1 MTYLGLL
8 LLLLASGLLSASET
22 ALFSLTPA
30 ERRRLIAQHAP
41 VAAAL
46 ARPTSLLVTLLLA
59 NLLVNVA
66 FFSVG
71 ANVSLALVESGSTQ
85 AAALFVAASVL
96 LLIACGEILPKTL
109 ALVLPPSF
117 VVAVAPLLVV
127 LRIVLMPL
135 VLVGESATRLVQALL
150 PGGPQENVAV
160 VADDFKTAVSRRA
173 ALGTYHAVELAL
185 LHDVIDFGE
194 RRARNLMV
202 PRVDVAFL
210 DVRASRAAWIAA
222 MALRPFSDYP
232 VCDGTPDKLLGTV
245 NAAQFLSHPQQDSR
259 QLIEPALHAPLSIGA
274 ERLVERMQLQGRR
287 LAILLDEHGGVAGVV
302 GFNALSQAVLGEL
315 AAPQGG
321 QRELIR
327 RREGDALLVR
337 GECPLHVLLT
347 ETGLELQARRA
358 DTVAGAV
365 TEALGHVPRVSDEV
379 LLPGLRLRVT
389 EVTGRRI
396 AEVIIRPRGRSDT

>member
-1 MTYLGLL
+1 MTYVGML
-8 LLLLASGLLSASET
+8 LLLLASALLSGSET
-22 ALFSLTPA
+22 ALFSLSPA
-30 ERRRLIAQHAP
+30 ERRRLISQHAS

-66 FFSVG
+66 YFSVG
-71 ANVSLALVESGSTQ
+71 AHVSLALVEAGHAQ
-85 AAALFVAASVL
+85 ASVLFVTASVL
-96 LLIACGEILPKTL
+96 LLTAFGEILPKTL
-109 ALVLPPSF
+109 ALVLPPTL

-127 LRIVLMPL
+127 LRVVLMPL
-135 VLVGESATRLVQALL
+135 VLVGELATRLVQALV
-150 PGGPQENVAV
+150 PGAPQENVAI

-194 RRARNLMV
+194 RRARNFMV

-222 MALRPFSDYP
+222 MALQPFSDYP

-245 NAAQFLSHPQQDSR
+245 NAALWLARPQADVR
-259 QLIEPALHAPLSIGA
+259 ALIEPALYAPSSIGA
-274 ERLVERMQLQGRR
+274 ERLVERMQREGRR

-315 AAPQGG
+315 AAPPGS
-321 QRELIR
+321 QRDLIR

-347 ETGLELQARRA
+347 EAGLELPARRA

-365 TEALGHVPRVSDEV
+365 TEALGRVPRVSDEV

-389 EVTGRRI
+389 GVSGRRV
-396 AEVIIRPRGRSDT
+396 AEVLIRPRSRSDA

>member
-1 MTYLGLL
+1 ML
-8 LLLLASGLLSASET
+8 LLLLASALMSASET
-22 ALFSLTPA
+22 ALFSLSPA
-30 ERRRLIAQHAP
+30 ERRRLVAQHAP

-46 ARPTSLLVTLLLA
+46 RRPTSLLVTLLLA

-66 FFSVG
+66 YFSVG
-71 ANVSLALVESGSTQ
+71 ARESLALLDAGRPQ
-85 AAALFVAASVL
+85 ASALFVAASVL
-96 LLIACGEILPKTL
+96 LLITCGEILPKTV
-109 ALVLPPSF
+109 ALVLPPGF

-127 LRIVLMPL
+127 LRLLLMPL
-135 VLVGESATRLVQALL
+135 VLLGESATRLVQALL
-150 PGGPQENVAV
+150 PGAEQAPAQAVA
-160 VADDFKTAVSRRA
+160 ADDFKTAVSRRA

-210 DVRASRAAWIAA
+210 DVRASRAAWVAA

-232 VCDGTPDKLLGTV
+232 VCDGSPDRLLGTV
-245 NAAQFLSHPQQDSR
+245 NAARFLARPHQDPR

-274 ERLVERMQLQGRR
+274 ERLVERMQRQGRR

-315 AAPQGG
+315 AAPQGA
-321 QRELIR
+321 QHELIR

-347 ETGLELQARRA
+347 ETGLELAARRA

-365 TEALGHVPRVSDEV
+365 TESLGHVPRVSDEI
-379 LLPGLRLRVT
+379 LLPGHRLRVT
-389 EVTGRRI
+389 EVSGRRV
-396 AEVIIRPRGRSDT
+396 AEVLIRPRGRSDA

>member
-1 MTYLGLL
+1 MTPLL
-8 LLLLASGLLSASET
+8 MLVLLLASAVVSASET
-22 ALFSLTPA
+22 ALFSLSPA

-46 ARPTSLLVTLLLA
+46 RRPSSLLVTLLLA

-66 FFSVG
+66 YFSVG
-71 ANVSLALVESGSTQ
+71 AHVSLALVQ
-85 AAALFVAASVL
+85 AGRGQASALFAAASVVVH
-96 LLIACGEILPKTL
+96 ICCGEILPKTL
-109 ALVLPPSF
+109 ALVTPPGF
-117 VVAVAPLLVV
+117 VVALAPLLLV
-127 LRIVLMPL
+127 LRVVLMPL

-150 PGGPQENVAV
+150 PAGPPQPDAIA
-160 VADDFKTAVSRRA
+160 ADDFKTAVSRRA

-210 DVRASRAAWIAA
+210 DVRASRAAWIAE
-222 MALRPFSDYP
+222 MARRPYSDYP
-232 VCDGTPDKLLGTV
+232 VFDGTPDRLLGTV
-245 NAAQFLSHPQQDSR
+245 NAARLLAHPGQDTR
-259 QLIEPALHAPLSIGA
+259 ALLDPALYAPLSIGA
-274 ERLVERMQLQGRR
+274 ERLVERMQQQGRR

-315 AAPQGG
+315 AAPPGG
-321 QRELIR
+321 VGEQLIVR
-327 RREGDALLVR
+327 RAGDTLLVR
-337 GECPLHVLLT
+337 GDCPLHVLLT
-347 ETGLELQARRA
+347 ETGLALQARRA

-379 LLPGLRLRVT
+379 
-389 EVTGRRI
+389 
-396 AEVIIRPRGRSDT
+396 